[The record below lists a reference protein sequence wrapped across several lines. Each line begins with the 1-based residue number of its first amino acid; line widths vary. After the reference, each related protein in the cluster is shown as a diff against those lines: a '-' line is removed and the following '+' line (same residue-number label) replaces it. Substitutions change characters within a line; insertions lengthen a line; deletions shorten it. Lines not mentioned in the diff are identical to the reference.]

1 MFYFSSFFF
10 LLLQTTLLHYAK
22 IYGVIPNL
30 LITLTIVTAL
40 VRSSTEA
47 LRSAYSGL
55 CIDMQFGTVLGF
67 YALLGMYAGMAAGI
81 VSRRIYRENVLVV
94 VPFTFVYS
102 IIYESVVFILNNI
115 MTGNISFVYAFTRV
129 ILPEAIYNC
138 AVSVLLFPLL
148 VKAGKWFDAAGP
160 VRKY

>member
-1 MFYFSSFFF
+1 
-10 LLLQTTLLHYAK
+10 
-22 IYGVIPNL
+22 
-30 LITLTIVTAL
+30 
-40 VRSSTEA
+40 
-47 LRSAYSGL
+47 
-55 CIDMQFGTVLGF
+55 MQFGTVLGF

>member
-1 MFYFSSFFF
+1 MFYFFFILFF

-40 VRSSTEA
+40 VRSSTEGA
-47 LRSAYSGL
+47 AVGLFSGL

-115 MTGNISFVYAFTRV
+115 MTGNISSYMLSQGSYCRKRFTTVRCR
-129 ILPEAIYNC
+129 A
-138 AVSVLLFPLL
+138 AVPFACKSRQM
-148 VKAGKWFDAAGP
+148 
-160 VRKY
+160 VRRGGTCT